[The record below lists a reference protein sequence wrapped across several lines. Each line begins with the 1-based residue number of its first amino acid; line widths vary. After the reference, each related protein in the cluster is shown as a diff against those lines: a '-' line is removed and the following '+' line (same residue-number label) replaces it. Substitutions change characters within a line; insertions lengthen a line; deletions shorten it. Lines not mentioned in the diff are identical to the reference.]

1 MKLSEISVRRPVL
14 ASMMS
19 ATIILFG
26 IIAFQRLPVR
36 EFPDIDAPIISV
48 SVSLPGANARVM
60 ESTVTDIL
68 EEELATIEG
77 LRTLTSTSR
86 ETSSSVTLEFQLS
99 RDLEAA
105 ANDVRDK
112 VARVRGRLPQ
122 QILEPVVEKQDNDAQ
137 PFMWM
142 ALQGDNYTLG
152 ELSDIADRQV
162 KTRLQSLPGVGR
174 TQIYGERRYAM
185 RVWLRAADLVARE
198 LTVQDVENAIRSRNV
213 EIPAGR
219 IESTQRE
226 FSVRSL
232 GELKTAEEFGAL
244 VVSSEEGRVVRLRD
258 VARVELGSENYRSIM
273 RYNGAPAVGVGVVR
287 QSKANLIA
295 AADAVSAELDA
306 IRAILPPGVRL
317 ELAFDGADFVR
328 ASIAEAQE
336 TLILAAILVVLI
348 IFVFLRNIRAT
359 LIPGLAIPTSIIA
372 AFGLMYAF
380 GFTINNLTLL
390 ALILAIG
397 IVVDDAIIVLEN
409 AFRHQE
415 ELGKDPTTAA
425 IDGTREIAFAV
436 IVTTVALVAVFSPLA
451 FLQGNTGRLFNEF
464 GIAMAGA
471 VVVSSFVALSLTPML
486 CAKILRVSRSH
497 GRLYNT
503 LERGFDAITNG
514 YAVALRFA
522 VRHRFIVLLG
532 AAAAIGL
539 AVVTFQ
545 SLEREFVPAD
555 DRDSFIVFTVAPE
568 GSTLDYTDAYQR
580 EVEAVLARAPEV
592 DGYFTVIGF
601 GGNVA
606 SGMAFVDLAPLE
618 ERERGIDEILAEAR
632 PQLFMI
638 PGIFAF
644 ASNPPAIQTD
654 FRGSQVGFVVRH
666 PNYDSLT
673 TALTRLVPRA
683 RQIPALINVDTDLK
697 LQKPELTVRFDR
709 ERAEDLGVPVADV
722 ANTLQTM
729 LGERRV
735 STFTQDNKLYEV
747 MTRLEAEERAT
758 PSDIRGIQVRGRDGQ
773 LVQLDQLA
781 SVSEGIGPVALAHY
795 NRMRSFT
802 LTAAVAPGFT
812 LGEALDS
819 LYAAGGELLPV
830 GTDIALSGESREL
843 EESGNALY
851 FAFALAIIVVFMVLA
866 AQFESLV
873 HPFTVL
879 LAVPL
884 AVTGALVTLYL
895 AGSTLNLY
903 SQIGMILLIG
913 LVTKNSILLVEY
925 ANQLRARGKE
935 VVDAMIEA
943 GQIRLRPILM
953 TAVATVVGAL
963 PIALGLGSG
972 SASRRP
978 LGYAIVGGLA
988 FSTLLTLFL
997 VPVVWIL
1004 LERVRQRRRERKIIA
1019 VEVPVGLTP
1028 ATAGPVAARVTPPAG
1043 WSDAPPAPPTS
1054 YSIDPSSGGGDPA

>member
-1 MKLSEISVRRPVL
+1 MKRPVL

-19 ATIILFG
+19 ATIVLFG
-26 IIAFQRLPVR
+26 VLAFQRLSVR

-60 ESTVTDIL
+60 ESTVTDVL

-86 ETSSSVTLEFQLS
+86 ETNSSVVLEFQLS

-122 QILEPVVEKQDNDAQ
+122 QILEPVVEKQDADAQ
-137 PFMWM
+137 PFMWL
-142 ALQGDNYTLG
+142 ALQGANYTLQQ
-152 ELSDIADRQV
+152 LSDIADRQV
-162 KTRLQSLPGVGR
+162 KTRLQSLPGVGGS
-174 TQIYGERRYAM
+174 QVYGERRYAM
-185 RVWLRAADLVARE
+185 RVWLRSRDLVARE

-213 EIPAGR
+213 EVPAGR
-219 IESTQRE
+219 IESTDRE

-232 GELKTAEEFGAL
+232 GELKTAEEFGEL
-244 VVSSEEGRVVRLRD
+244 VISSEDGRVVRLKD
-258 VARVELGSENYRSIM
+258 VARVELGSENYRSAM
-273 RYNGAPAVGVGVVR
+273 RWNGEAAVGVGVVR
-287 QSKANLIA
+287 QSRANLIE
-295 AADAVSAELDA
+295 AADAVMDELPA
-306 IRAILPPGVRL
+306 IRQSLPPGVSL
-317 ELAFDGADFVR
+317 EVAFDGADFVR
-328 ASIAEAQE
+328 ASIREAQE
-336 TLILAAILVVLI
+336 TLVLAALLVVVI
-348 IFVFLRNIRAT
+348 IFVFLRNLRAT

-372 AFGLMYAF
+372 AFGVMYVL

-409 AFRHQE
+409 AYRHQE

-486 CAKILRVSRSH
+486 CAKILRVHRNH
-497 GRLYNT
+497 GALYNT
-503 LERGFDAITNG
+503 LERGFDGLTRG
-514 YAVALRFA
+514 YARALGIA
-522 VRHRFIVLLG
+522 IRHRFLVILAALG
-532 AAAAIGL
+532 TVGL
-539 AVVTFQ
+539 AVVTF
-545 SLEREFVPAD
+545 SALEREFVPAD
-555 DRDSFIVFTVAPE
+555 DRDMFMVITVAPE
-568 GSTLDYTDAYQR
+568 GSTLEYTDAYQR
-580 EVEAVLARAPEV
+580 EVEAVLARVPEV
-592 DGYFTVIGF
+592 EGYFTVVGF
-601 GGNVA
+601 GGNVT
-606 SGMAFVDLAPLE
+606 SGMAFVGLQPID
-618 ERERGIDEILAEAR
+618 ERERGAAEILDQVR

-638 PGIFAF
+638 PGVFAF
-644 ASNPPAIQTD
+644 ATNPPAIQTD

-673 TALTRLVPRA
+673 ATLTRLVPRA

-697 LQKPELTVRFDR
+697 LRKPELTVKFDR
-709 ERAEDLGVPVADV
+709 DRAEDLGVPVADV

-735 STFTQDNKLYEV
+735 STFTQNNKLYEV
-747 MTRLEAEERAT
+747 MMRLEADERAT

-781 SVSEGIGPVALAHY
+781 TVEEGIGPVALAHY
-795 NRMRSFT
+795 DRMRSFT
-802 LTAAVAPGFT
+802 LTASVAPGFT

-819 LYAAGGELLPV
+819 LYAV
-830 GTDIALSGESREL
+830 GDQIFPQGTEIALSGESREL
-843 EESGNALY
+843 EESGNALF
-851 FAFALAIIVVFMVLA
+851 FAFGLAIIVVFMVLA
-866 AQFESLV
+866 AQFESLI

-884 AVTGALVTLYL
+884 SVTGALVTLYL

-925 ANQLRARGKE
+925 ANQLRARGRE
-935 VVDAMIEA
+935 VVDAMMEA

-953 TAVATVVGAL
+953 TAVATVAGAM

-972 SASRRP
+972 AASRRP
-978 LGYAIVGGLA
+978 LGYAIVGGLT

-997 VPVVWIL
+997 VPVVWIM
-1004 LERVRQRRRERKIIA
+1004 LERVRQRRRERRIVA
-1019 VEVPVGLTP
+1019 VPVPAGLTP
-1028 ATAGPVAARVTPPAG
+1028 ATAGLSPSTAGITPPGA
-1043 WSDAPPAPPTS
+1043 WSDAPSRASGVSP
-1054 YSIDPSSGGGDPA
+1054 DPGVPHGPGGSG